1 MDSKDVIR
9 IMCPNLT
16 CKKVLAVPQAAR
28 GKTIRCRSCSMNIK
42 VPEQTATKADPK
54 SADTKAA

>member
-42 VPEQTATKADPK
+42 VPELSSPKAEANTADPK
-54 SADTKAA
+54 AA